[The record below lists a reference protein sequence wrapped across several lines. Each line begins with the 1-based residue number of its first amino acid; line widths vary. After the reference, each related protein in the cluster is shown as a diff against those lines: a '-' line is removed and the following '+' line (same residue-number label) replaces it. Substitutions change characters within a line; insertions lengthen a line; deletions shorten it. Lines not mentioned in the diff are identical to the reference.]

1 MKDIENNPEPGQF
14 SSQLWQQQPHNSQYN
29 SNYTLYSGIA
39 VAYKSKAQ
47 YSQAGRHKEQDK
59 AQRNKK
65 WQEKEKKH
73 RE

>member
-29 SNYTLYSGIA
+29 SNYTLYSGIT

-47 YSQAGRHKEQDK
+47 DTQAGRYKKQDK

-65 WQEKEKKH
+65 WQEKKEKY